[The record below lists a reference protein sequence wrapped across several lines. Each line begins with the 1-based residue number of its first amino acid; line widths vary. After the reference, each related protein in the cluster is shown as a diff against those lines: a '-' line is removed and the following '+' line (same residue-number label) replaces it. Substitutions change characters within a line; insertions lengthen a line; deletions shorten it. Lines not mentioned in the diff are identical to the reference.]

1 MNTVIFDLDGTITD
15 PSEGITRSINHALVE
30 LGHAAH
36 PERDLQKYIG
46 PNLNITFSELMKTA
60 NVAKLAH
67 AIELYRE
74 RYIPIGYQKN
84 RLYDGIH
91 KVLSRLITGGSFL
104 CIATT
109 KRKDIAVEVLE
120 FLGVETFFTQVE
132 WLRPSQVKV

>member
-36 PERDLQKYIG
+36 PESNLQKYIG

-60 NVAKLAH
+60 NAAKLAH

-74 RYIPIGYQKN
+74 RYIPIGYQEN
-84 RLYDGIH
+84 RL
-91 KVLSRLITGGSFL
+91 
-104 CIATT
+104 
-109 KRKDIAVEVLE
+109 
-120 FLGVETFFTQVE
+120 
-132 WLRPSQVKV
+132 